1 MTFKLIGTWISSTWL
16 LFCPTCSPPFEGPKL
31 GIMEDMGAVLE
42 DGMGLQEGKVL
53 PARLNRFRCWM
64 ILAHDG

>member
-16 LFCPTCSPPFEGPKL
+16 LFCPTCSPLFEGPKL

-42 DGMGLQEGKVL
+42 DGMGLQEGKVPL
-53 PARLNRFRCWM
+53 HGLTGFVV
-64 ILAHDG
+64 G